1 MKNVLL
7 FCIMLLC
14 GTYLQAQTETAQ
26 QKIEQLLGTWSFVA
40 LSDGTDSLVIGSPE
54 IPFAEQLFLASQE
67 ANDVGEDSI
76 NAKIL
81 TDGQVGN
88 DGKALVYYGSDFGST
103 GWKMDFPDEEPP
115 RLFVVNDTM
124 LTINDGAGF
133 NFYFMRVVSTC
144 ADLPTP
150 TISGDLIL
158 CFNETSI
165 LSVADTYSSYQWYKR
180 PYLPSG
186 STPQPI
192 SGATSASYT
201 VNGNTDALYYFSVVV
216 TQDTCELT
224 SNEVLVD
231 QIIGLLPYAE
241 SAGSFT
247 IDANGNT
254 ILCNNDTLLLIMH
267 SLSNPQ
273 WYKNGVAMPN
283 ETNDTLKVTTAGSYT
298 AFGTDFCGVPTS
310 LGVEIPVMEANT
322 PVPIIEGYGSFFSGA
337 SVVVTNPEYY
347 QHFEWYAGADSA
359 GFHPIIGV
367 DTILITYEDC
377 SNCGLGSGGAYEV
390 RGIDQYGCSESSG
403 IIAIEWLGI
412 EEVYGGKIRVYPNPA
427 TNFVQI
433 ENSGS
438 QQIKALNVID
448 SMGRVVLSEAPNSHS
463 PTLLVQNLS
472 VGVYYCQIVLQDG
485 ILYRPFAKF

>member
-14 GTYLQAQTETAQ
+14 GTYLQAQTETTQ

-40 LSDGTDSLVIGSPE
+40 LSDGIDSLIIGSPE
-54 IPFAEQLFLASQE
+54 IPFSEQLFIVSQE

-81 TDGQVGN
+81 TDGQLGN
-88 DGKALVYYGSDFGST
+88 EGKAFIYYGSDFGST
-103 GWKMDFPDEEPP
+103 GWKIDFPDEEPP

-124 LTINDGAGF
+124 LIINDGAGF

-150 TISGDLIL
+150 TISGELIL

-192 SGATSASYT
+192 AGATSATYT
-201 VNGNTDALYYFSVVV
+201 VNGTTDALYYFSVVV

-231 QIIGLLPYAE
+231 QIIGLFPYAE

-267 SLSNPQ
+267 SMSNPQ

-283 ETNDTLKVTTAGSYT
+283 ETNDTLIVTTAGSYT
-298 AFGTDFCGVPTS
+298 AFGTDFCGMPTS
-310 LGVEIPVMEANT
+310 LGVEIPVIEANT
-322 PVPIIEGYGSFFSGA
+322 PVPTLSRTDH
-337 SVVVTNPEYY
+337 SVFIVFATNPGNYE
-347 QHFEWYAGADSA
+347 HFDWYVGETPESLQA
-359 GFHPIIGV
+359 IIGI
-367 DTILITYEDC
+367 DNDSLTYEGMPN
-377 SNCGLGSGGAYEV
+377 SAYFEL
-390 RGIDQYGCSESSG
+390 IATDQYGCSESSS
-403 IIAIEWLGI
+403 AEFFEFEGI

-448 SMGRVVLSEAPNSHS
+448 NMGRVVLSQTPNSHS

-472 VGVYYCQIVLQDG
+472 VGVYYCQIVLSNG

>member
-76 NAKIL
+76 NAQIL

-88 DGKALVYYGSDFGST
+88 DGKAFVYYDSDISST
-103 GWKMDFPDEEPP
+103 GWKIDFPDEEPP
-115 RLFVVNDTM
+115 RLFIVNDTM
-124 LTINDGAGF
+124 LIINDGAGF

-186 STPQPI
+186 STPQLI
-192 SGATSASYT
+192 AGATSASYT

-267 SLSNPQ
+267 SMANPQ

-298 AFGTDFCGVPTS
+298 AFGTDFCGMPTS

-322 PVPIIEGYGSFFSGA
+322 PVPIVDAILCGDYCYVVNGSEFEHFDWYYSDWGSDLLTYVEGVSI
-337 SVVVTNPEYY
+337 
-347 QHFEWYAGADSA
+347 DSMS
-359 GFHPIIGV
+359 I
-367 DTILITYEDC
+367 EDC
-377 SNCGLGSGGAYEV
+377 PECYYRFIQVTATDS
-390 RGIDQYGCSESSG
+390 YGCTSISE
-403 IIAIEWLGI
+403 ADEWGCQGI